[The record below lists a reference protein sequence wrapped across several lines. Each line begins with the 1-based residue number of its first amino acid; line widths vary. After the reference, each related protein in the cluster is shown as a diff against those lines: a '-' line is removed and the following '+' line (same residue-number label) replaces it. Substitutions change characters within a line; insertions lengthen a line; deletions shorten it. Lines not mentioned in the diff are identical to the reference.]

1 MSIERILHCL
11 LSTES
16 SHEILIELVE
26 KYAKHGNLETFEA
39 IRYMLEHGTP
49 VDTSNNINETPMS
62 TAIEY
67 SCADVVR
74 LLIDH
79 GANLNMKTCYG
90 TSLDCAV
97 SFSGLEIVKLI
108 SDNGGSSSN
117 DLETLRQACLHTT
130 DLDVVKVLVEKQKVG
145 GDWITYIGDYRE
157 FNLLESA
164 CNNKCPTTRIEIF
177 RYLAGILKEHY
188 TEAFITSFLN
198 KRNATGCTTIM
209 YVSRWLDSSDVETVI
224 SMGANPYVK
233 AHTCDGVAT
242 ALDYAIFYQKI
253 SSDTNTILLL
263 LELGCTPN
271 YNIKLRDEDAI
282 DDTVNPKDCSIT
294 STWMTQRAQRKL
306 EKFKKKQS
314 ESKKRVAPKKKKL
327 PFDATMEYLRCNPSG
342 FIKKIKI
349 QK

>member
-1 MSIERILHCL
+1 MSIERTLHCL

-16 SHEILIELVE
+16 SHEILIELVK

-62 TAIEY
+62 TAIEH
-67 SCADVVR
+67 SRVDVVR

-79 GANLNMKTCYG
+79 GANLNMETCYG
-90 TSLDCAV
+90 TPLECAV
-97 SFSGLEIVKLI
+97 SFSGSEIVKLI
-108 SDNGGSSSN
+108 SDNGGSSS
-117 DLETLRQACLHTT
+117 DELGTLRQACLHTT

-145 GDWITYIGDYRE
+145 GDWITYTGGCLKL
-157 FNLLESA
+157 NLLEIA

-177 RYLAGILKEHY
+177 RYLAGVLKEHY

-198 KRNATGCTTIM
+198 KQNAAGCTTIM
-209 YVSRWLDSSDVETVI
+209 YASRWLDSSDVETVI

-233 AHTCDGVAT
+233 QINRDIVCT

-271 YNIKLRDEDAI
+271 YNINLRDVDTNG
-282 DDTVNPKDCSIT
+282 DTVDPKDCSIT
-294 STWMTQRAQRKL
+294 STWMAQRAQRKL

-342 FIKKIKI
+342 FIKKIKT
-349 QK
+349 QE